1 MTESLSQL
9 SITWRVNT
17 AEHIVEKLNIPED
30 LIRCPAITLLEMML
44 MMMVIMMMMAIK
56 TRIPQHETENM
67 KELQKLSI
75 TSYLE
80 SQVKMSV
87 LSCPVLSCPP

>member
-44 MMMVIMMMMAIK
+44 VMILVMMMMVMK
-56 TRIPQHETENM
+56 TRTPQHETSQ
-67 KELQKLSI
+67 ELQKLPV

-80 SQVKMSV
+80 SQV
-87 LSCPVLSCPP
+87 